1 MQCIKYDVLFQEK
14 ISQPLRTLE
23 FEGTKKWV
31 VCMYSYVVLV
41 IMYLFKE
48 QEYCYLDL
56 QIQKKITQIL
66 EILL

>member
-1 MQCIKYDVLFQEK
+1 MQCIKYDVLFYEK

-31 VCMYSYVVLV
+31 VCMYFYVVV
-41 IMYLFKE
+41 IMHLFKA

-66 EILL
+66 ETLL